1 MRRAF
6 TVILLLIEALFF
18 NVVIP
23 GHARGMIQLP
33 ASGNCPVYARRS
45 INAVETKRPATMSA
59 SAHCAICAF
68 AAAMFVPPPVDFAP
82 PPTRLVA
89 TLTVANLQ
97 TVITPSFP
105 LAYFGRAPPD
115 LHA

>member
-6 TVILLLIEALFF
+6 TVILLLVEALFF

-23 GHARGMIQLP
+23 GHARGVIQLP
-33 ASGNCPVYARRS
+33 GSGNCPACCAAKHS
-45 INAVETKRPATMSA
+45 PSQQTPCNNQSST
-59 SAHCAICAF
+59 HCAICAF

-97 TVITPSFP
+97 TLITPSFP
-105 LAYFGRAPPD
+105 LSYFGRAPPD